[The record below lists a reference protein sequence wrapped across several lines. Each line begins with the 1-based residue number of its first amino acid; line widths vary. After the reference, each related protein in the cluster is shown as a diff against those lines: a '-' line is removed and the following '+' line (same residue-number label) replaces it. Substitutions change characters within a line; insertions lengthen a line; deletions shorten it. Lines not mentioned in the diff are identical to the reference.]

1 MTTVLTQS
9 QCPISRDT
17 MRALGEKAGSDAL
30 NDLEG
35 CINPA
40 VAFEGWRAHCRA
52 ELAEEH
58 DGHVNLAD
66 LLTVWGRAFDSV
78 QPLGLA
84 PSEMDLLKAYRL
96 ADDRG
101 RESILCS
108 ARGQAE
114 DWPRYTFDAQHSP
127 TRGAA

>member
-1 MTTVLTQS
+1 MKIATKSLPAV
-9 QCPISRDT
+9 SRES
-17 MRALGEKAGSDAL
+17 MRILGEKAGSDAL
-30 NDLEG
+30 KDLEG
-35 CINPA
+35 CVDPA
-40 VAFEGWRAHCRA
+40 VAFEEWRAHCRA
-52 ELAEEH
+52 ELVEEYEGRV
-58 DGHVNLAD
+58 DLAD

-84 PSEMDLLKAYRL
+84 PSEMGLLKAYRL

-114 DWPRYTFDAQHSP
+114 DWPRYTFAVPLSSTP
-127 TRGAA
+127 GAA